1 MFSSTSPATV
11 RSKAG
16 AILRVTSGN
25 FLEQFDFF
33 LFGFYATYIAHTFFP
48 ASSEFASLMM
58 TFAVFGAGFLM
69 RPVGAIVLGAYIDKV
84 GRRKG
89 LIVTLSIMAAG
100 TFLIVLIPSY
110 QSIGLWAPL
119 LVLTGRLLQGFSAGA
134 ELGGVSVYLAEI
146 ATPGRKGFYTSWQSG
161 SQQVAIMVAAA
172 MGFALNAL
180 MEESAIREWGWR
192 IPFLF
197 GCLIVP
203 FIFFLRRKLEETE
216 EFSARRHHLEMR
228 QVFKTL
234 LGNWQV
240 VVAGMLMVA
249 MTTTAFYLITVYA
262 PTFGKKVLMLSASD
276 SLLVT
281 LLVAISNFIWLPVG
295 GALSDRFGR
304 KPVLIAMTLLALAS
318 SYPALTLLADAPSFS
333 MMLSVL
339 LWLSFLYGLY
349 NGAMI
354 PALTEIMPAEVRV
367 AGFSL
372 AYSLAT
378 AIFGGFTPVMSTALI
393 EYTGDK
399 ASPGYWMSFAAEVK
413 VMISGGFKA
422 ALEKLAP
429 EYERQ
434 TGDTIVIIP
443 GPSMGA
449 TPQAIPNRLARGE
462 KADVVI
468 MVGDAL
474 AKLEKTSQTQP
485 GSRTELADSPVGMV
499 VKKGADVPDISS
511 EATLRN
517 ALLQASS
524 IAYSD
529 SASGRYV
536 SQTLFK
542 KLGIEKEAAAKAT
555 MVERIP
561 VASEVA
567 KGKYAVG
574 FQQARSPV
582 TLNILTRGKRC

>member
-1 MFSSTSPATV
+1 MHSTTSLMST
-11 RSKAG
+11 RDRIG

-48 ASSEFASLMM
+48 ASREFASLMM

-69 RPVGAIVLGAYIDKV
+69 RPIGAIVLGAYIDKV

-89 LIVTLSIMAAG
+89 LIVTLSIMATG

-110 QSIGLWAPL
+110 QTIGLWAPL
-119 LVLTGRLLQGFSAGA
+119 LVLIGRLLQGFSAGA

-172 MGFALNAL
+172 MGFALNAVL
-180 MEESAIREWGWR
+180 EQSAISDWGWR
-192 IPFLF
+192 IPFVF

-203 FIFFLRRKLEETE
+203 FIFILRRKLEETQ
-216 EFSARRHHLEMR
+216 EFTARRHHLAMR
-228 QVFKTL
+228 QVFATL
-234 LGNWQV
+234 LANWQV
-240 VVAGMLMVA
+240 VIAGMMMVA

-281 LLVAISNFIWLPVG
+281 LLVAISNFFWLPVG

-304 KPVLIAMTLLALAS
+304 RPVLIAMTLLALATAW
-318 SYPALTLLADAPSFS
+318 PALTLLANAPSFL

-339 LWLSFLYGLY
+339 LWLSFIYGMY

-378 AIFGGFTPVMSTALI
+378 AVFGGFTPVISTALI

-399 ASPGYWMSFAAEVK
+399 ASPGYWMSFAAICGLLATCYLYRRSAV
-413 VMISGGFKA
+413 
-422 ALEKLAP
+422 AL
-429 EYERQ
+429 Q
-434 TGDTIVIIP
+434 T
-443 GPSMGA
+443 
-449 TPQAIPNRLARGE
+449 AR
-462 KADVVI
+462 
-468 MVGDAL
+468 
-474 AKLEKTSQTQP
+474 
-485 GSRTELADSPVGMV
+485 
-499 VKKGADVPDISS
+499 
-511 EATLRN
+511 
-517 ALLQASS
+517 
-524 IAYSD
+524 
-529 SASGRYV
+529 
-536 SQTLFK
+536 
-542 KLGIEKEAAAKAT
+542 
-555 MVERIP
+555 
-561 VASEVA
+561 
-567 KGKYAVG
+567 
-574 FQQARSPV
+574 
-582 TLNILTRGKRC
+582 

>member
-1 MFSSTSPATV
+1 MHSTTSQMST
-11 RSKAG
+11 RDRIG

-69 RPVGAIVLGAYIDKV
+69 RPIGAIVLGAYIDKV

-89 LIVTLSIMAAG
+89 LIVTLSIMATG

-110 QSIGLWAPL
+110 QTIGLWAPL
-119 LVLTGRLLQGFSAGA
+119 LVLIGRLLQGFSAGA

-172 MGFALNAL
+172 MGFALNAVL
-180 MEESAIREWGWR
+180 EPSAISDWGWR
-192 IPFLF
+192 ILFLF

-203 FIFFLRRKLEETE
+203 FIFILRRKLEETQ
-216 EFSARRHHLEMR
+216 EFTARRHHLAMR
-228 QVFKTL
+228 QVFATL
-234 LGNWQV
+234 LANWQEV
-240 VVAGMLMVA
+240 IAGMMMVA

-281 LLVAISNFIWLPVG
+281 LLVAISNFFWLPVG

-304 KPVLIAMTLLALAS
+304 RSVLIAMTLLALATAW
-318 SYPALTLLADAPSFS
+318 PALTMLANAPSFL

-339 LWLSFLYGLY
+339 LWLSFIYGMY

-378 AIFGGFTPVMSTALI
+378 AVFGGFTPVISTALI

-399 ASPGYWMSFAAEVK
+399 ASPGYWMSFAAICGLLATCYLYRRSAV
-413 VMISGGFKA
+413 
-422 ALEKLAP
+422 AL
-429 EYERQ
+429 Q
-434 TGDTIVIIP
+434 T
-443 GPSMGA
+443 
-449 TPQAIPNRLARGE
+449 AR
-462 KADVVI
+462 
-468 MVGDAL
+468 
-474 AKLEKTSQTQP
+474 
-485 GSRTELADSPVGMV
+485 
-499 VKKGADVPDISS
+499 
-511 EATLRN
+511 
-517 ALLQASS
+517 
-524 IAYSD
+524 
-529 SASGRYV
+529 
-536 SQTLFK
+536 
-542 KLGIEKEAAAKAT
+542 
-555 MVERIP
+555 
-561 VASEVA
+561 
-567 KGKYAVG
+567 
-574 FQQARSPV
+574 
-582 TLNILTRGKRC
+582 

>member
-1 MFSSTSPATV
+1 MHSTTSQMST
-11 RSKAG
+11 RDRIG

-69 RPVGAIVLGAYIDKV
+69 RPIGAIVLGAYIDKV

-89 LIVTLSIMAAG
+89 LIVTLSIMATG

-110 QSIGLWAPL
+110 QPIGLWAPL
-119 LVLTGRLLQGFSAGA
+119 LVLIGRLLQGFSAGA

-172 MGFALNAL
+172 MGFALNAVL
-180 MEESAIREWGWR
+180 EQSAISDWGWR
-192 IPFLF
+192 IPFVF

-203 FIFFLRRKLEETE
+203 FIFILRRKLEETQ
-216 EFSARRHHLEMR
+216 EFTARRHHLAMR
-228 QVFKTL
+228 QVFATL
-234 LGNWQV
+234 LANWQV
-240 VVAGMLMVA
+240 VIAGMMMVA

-281 LLVAISNFIWLPVG
+281 LLVAISNFFWLPVG

-304 KPVLIAMTLLALAS
+304 RPVLIAMTLLALATAW
-318 SYPALTLLADAPSFS
+318 PALTLLANAPSFL

-339 LWLSFLYGLY
+339 LWLSFIYGMY

-354 PALTEIMPAEVRV
+354 PALTEITPAEVRV

-378 AIFGGFTPVMSTALI
+378 AVFGGFTPVISTALI

-399 ASPGYWMSFAAEVK
+399 ASPGYWMSFAAICGLLATCYLYRRSAV
-413 VMISGGFKA
+413 
-422 ALEKLAP
+422 AL
-429 EYERQ
+429 Q
-434 TGDTIVIIP
+434 T
-443 GPSMGA
+443 
-449 TPQAIPNRLARGE
+449 AR
-462 KADVVI
+462 
-468 MVGDAL
+468 
-474 AKLEKTSQTQP
+474 
-485 GSRTELADSPVGMV
+485 
-499 VKKGADVPDISS
+499 
-511 EATLRN
+511 
-517 ALLQASS
+517 
-524 IAYSD
+524 
-529 SASGRYV
+529 
-536 SQTLFK
+536 
-542 KLGIEKEAAAKAT
+542 
-555 MVERIP
+555 
-561 VASEVA
+561 
-567 KGKYAVG
+567 
-574 FQQARSPV
+574 
-582 TLNILTRGKRC
+582 

>member
-1 MFSSTSPATV
+1 MHSTTSLMST
-11 RSKAG
+11 RDRIG

-69 RPVGAIVLGAYIDKV
+69 RPIGATVLGAYIDKV

-89 LIVTLSIMAAG
+89 LIVTLSIMATG

-110 QSIGLWAPL
+110 QTIGLWAPL
-119 LVLTGRLLQGFSAGA
+119 LVLIGRLLQGFSAGA

-172 MGFALNAL
+172 MGFALNAVL
-180 MEESAIREWGWR
+180 EQSAISDWGWR
-192 IPFLF
+192 IPFVF

-203 FIFFLRRKLEETE
+203 FIFILRRKLEETQ
-216 EFSARRHHLEMR
+216 EFTARRHHLAMR
-228 QVFKTL
+228 QVFATL
-234 LGNWQV
+234 LANWQV
-240 VVAGMLMVA
+240 VIAGMMMVA

-281 LLVAISNFIWLPVG
+281 LLVAISNFFWLPVG

-304 KPVLIAMTLLALAS
+304 RPVLIAMTLLALATAW
-318 SYPALTLLADAPSFS
+318 PALTLLANAPSFL

-339 LWLSFLYGLY
+339 LWLSFIYGMY

-378 AIFGGFTPVMSTALI
+378 AVFGGFTPVISTALI

-399 ASPGYWMSFAAEVK
+399 ASPGYWMSFAAICGLLATCYLYRRSAV
-413 VMISGGFKA
+413 
-422 ALEKLAP
+422 AL
-429 EYERQ
+429 Q
-434 TGDTIVIIP
+434 T
-443 GPSMGA
+443 
-449 TPQAIPNRLARGE
+449 AR
-462 KADVVI
+462 
-468 MVGDAL
+468 
-474 AKLEKTSQTQP
+474 
-485 GSRTELADSPVGMV
+485 
-499 VKKGADVPDISS
+499 
-511 EATLRN
+511 
-517 ALLQASS
+517 
-524 IAYSD
+524 
-529 SASGRYV
+529 
-536 SQTLFK
+536 
-542 KLGIEKEAAAKAT
+542 
-555 MVERIP
+555 
-561 VASEVA
+561 
-567 KGKYAVG
+567 
-574 FQQARSPV
+574 
-582 TLNILTRGKRC
+582 